1 MVKPLWNFLKKLKI
15 ELPYDPAIPLLGRH
29 PVKTI
34 MQKNACTLMFTAAL
48 FTITRTWEQPKCP
61 STEELIKEMF
71 YIYIMEYFELWCWRR
86 LLRVPWT

>member
-1 MVKPLWNFLKKLKI
+1 MTQTL
-15 ELPYDPAIPLLGRH
+15 LLGIHRKKTVIQKDLST
-29 PVKTI
+29 PV
-34 MQKNACTLMFTAAL
+34 FTAAL